1 MAAGQILIPR
11 PTGGAPIRASFAEAV
26 VSGSLTFSQ
35 VADGRIQTTVPA
47 GSAMS
52 VGHSAP
58 GYIAF
63 DTGLT
68 VADVLDRY
76 IGVRLSSVDVPGGS
90 GANVVLGVGLV
101 YSGGVLSPVSDS
113 YIWGKV
119 AFGSQTD
126 ANQDVAVMTRKKA
139 NSLAIGDRVP
149 NFTKADL
156 AIRHHG
162 VGDTRATFVM
172 HTTAASQ
179 TNVRTTTDAQA
190 EALTDKLY
198 MIVFVGRSAT
208 TSGPSDVTFALD
220 FLPPGVL

>member
-1 MAAGQILIPR
+1 
-11 PTGGAPIRASFAEAV
+11 
-26 VSGSLTFSQ
+26 
-35 VADGRIQTTVPA
+35 
-47 GSAMS
+47 MS
-52 VGHSAP
+52 TAHSAP

-90 GANVVLGVGLV
+90 GANVVLGIGLV
-101 YSGGVLSPVSDS
+101 YSGGVLAPASDS
-113 YIWGKV
+113 YIWGKI

-126 ANQDVAVMTRKKA
+126 ANQDVAVTTRKKTNA
-139 NSLAIGDRVP
+139 LAIGDRVP
-149 NFTKADL
+149 SFVQADL

-162 VGDTRATFVM
+162 VGNTRATFVM
-172 HTTAASQ
+172 HTTAAAQ
-179 TNVRTTTDAQA
+179 TNVRTTTDAQT

-208 TSGPSDVTFALD
+208 TTDSSDIAFALD